1 MAVDASLAS
10 AGTAALASDGPT
22 GVDAGAGDVNAENL
36 HNGSTPSEIEHE
48 PEVAAAPEAVVPEP
62 SEQEVAN
69 AQDEVDSAF
78 M

>member
-1 MAVDASLAS
+1 MDASLAS

-22 GVDAGAGDVNAENL
+22 GVDAGAGDVNAENP
-36 HNGSTPSEIEHE
+36 HSGSTPNEIEHE
-48 PEVAAAPEAVVPEP
+48 PEVAAAHEAVVPGP